1 MNLEVPSIGRPP
13 GDTFGRLHDSTRRV
27 GEPPPMFVPR
37 PFRIATVPRPQT
49 VDRIDRD
56 ARREERR
63 PMPTEVQTVPVVRAM
78 SEDNA
83 RWYDLSGQLLAVLLH
98 GEETGGGLAA
108 VEITETHGKPPPRHI
123 HHRHDELVYVLEG
136 EFTFEVAGRRQPA
149 PTGTLVFIPRGTEH
163 GFAVESASGRILVV
177 ITPAGLEE
185 GFLEASHPAW
195 SLDPAT
201 RPEPATYE
209 HLLGLV
215 EKYDGEVTGP
225 PIDPRF

>member
-1 MNLEVPSIGRPP
+1 
-13 GDTFGRLHDSTRRV
+13 
-27 GEPPPMFVPR
+27 
-37 PFRIATVPRPQT
+37 
-49 VDRIDRD
+49 
-56 ARREERR
+56 
-63 PMPTEVQTVPVVRAM
+63 M
-78 SEDNA
+78 SEAVLSEKLREAVRSIRTLRGKVDALQAERDPPIAVIGLGCRLPGAEDADALWRLLAVGGDAVGPVPPDRWDNA

-108 VEITETHGKPPPRHI
+108 VEITETYGKHPPRHV

-149 PTGTLVFIPRGTEH
+149 PTGTLVFIPRGTDH

-215 EKYDGEVTGP
+215 EKYDSEVTGP